1 MSGLALCSN
10 FMQNNLPRELPLCFL
25 ALFSMSS
32 DKAPSQSPEAAVS
45 EIANADIWIQRKTD
59 LFADGSLR
67 NFARTKSH
75 QEAG

>member
-1 MSGLALCSN
+1 
-10 FMQNNLPRELPLCFL
+10 
-25 ALFSMSS
+25 MSS

-45 EIANADIWIQRKTD
+45 EIADADIWIQRKTD